1 VAKSD
6 SQAISKKIKE
16 PAEQLKNSETDLF
29 DRYMKW
35 RDGVRKDGE
44 ENQEITPKLTSPKNK
59 L

>member
-44 ENQEITPKLTSPKNK
+44 ERTKKSHRS
-59 L
+59 